1 MGVNLG
7 SSPVSHA
14 KTFCQDITILDV
26 TQGRRTWAGQ
36 GVLVPQAQTP
46 ILNRRQKLPLFIS
59 DILLVNFFFQIHKFT
74 FHKLI
79 IRSCTFYITS
89 TFTLK
94 TLAFPALKIEKRKKG
109 GF

>member
-36 GVLVPQAQTP
+36 GVLVPQA
-46 ILNRRQKLPLFIS
+46 
-59 DILLVNFFFQIHKFT
+59 
-74 FHKLI
+74 
-79 IRSCTFYITS
+79 
-89 TFTLK
+89 
-94 TLAFPALKIEKRKKG
+94 
-109 GF
+109 

>member
-46 ILNRRQKLPLFIS
+46 IEDKNYPYLY
-59 DILLVNFFFQIHKFT
+59 
-74 FHKLI
+74 LI
-79 IRSCTFYITS
+79 FY
-89 TFTLK
+89 
-94 TLAFPALKIEKRKKG
+94 
-109 GF
+109 